1 MHHVPV
7 QVDLS
12 DLYDALLFFRGDGN
26 DEGAHEYLARKIAL
40 SGRQWSKKFWRK
52 EDLVSYM
59 FRYVATLGLS
69 VGGIIGSDD
78 RLSLEYARL
87 MSVDREA
94 MTYYH

>member
-1 MHHVPV
+1 MHYVPV

-26 DEGAHEYLARKIAL
+26 GEGAHEYLARKIAL

-59 FRYVATLGLS
+59 FRYVAALGLS
-69 VGGIIGSDD
+69 VGGIN
-78 RLSLEYARL
+78 RF
-87 MSVDREA
+87 
-94 MTYYH
+94 